1 MKDFKTLDEQIDI
14 LKSRGLLINNE
25 THAKEYL
32 LSQNYY
38 NLINGY
44 ANFFPRSGENYTAST
59 NFNEIRSLYVFE
71 REFKQTLLLAI
82 LEDETH
88 LRSIFAYRFAEMY
101 QNEPYAYLNIKCY
114 EQNKILS
121 ATKTISNLSQT
132 ILNHNKYHKNGSI
145 AHYVKKYNHVPIWV
159 LINYVNFGEL
169 RHLLLHTK
177 KDLQNNVAKDF
188 TGFIN
193 QNIPD
198 NTEPFPPETLN
209 SFLDNMNEIRNICA
223 HNNRLLGFRCR
234 QSTKHWPPLHDKYNI
249 NKNDERR
256 SVYSVFLELQ
266 CFISHNEYAILHNT
280 FKKRIR
286 TLANKLTTISI
297 NDILKELGFPENWY
311 NNFDKIEQ
319 KH

>member
-59 NFNEIRSLYVFE
+59 NFNEITSLYVFE

-82 LEDETH
+82 LEAETH

-297 NDILKELGFPENWY
+297 NDILKELGFPENWHD
-311 NNFDKIEQ
+311 NVDKIEQ
-319 KH
+319 K

>member
-1 MKDFKTLDEQIDI
+1 MKEFKTLDEQIDI
-14 LKSRGLLINNE
+14 LKNRGLIIDNE
-25 THAKEYL
+25 ERAKEYL

-44 ANFFPRSGENYTAST
+44 ANFFPRSEEDYTAST
-59 NFNEIRSLYVFE
+59 NFNEITSLYVFE

-82 LEDETH
+82 LEAETH

-101 QNEPYAYLNIKCY
+101 QNAPYAYLNIKCY

-234 QSTKHWPPLHDKYNI
+234 QSTKHWAPLHNKYSI
-249 NKNDERR
+249 TPNDDRR

-297 NDILKELGFPENWY
+297 NDILKELGFPENWH

>member
-1 MKDFKTLDEQIDI
+1 MKEFKTLDEQIDI
-14 LKSRGLLINNE
+14 LKSRGLVFNDE
-25 THAKEYL
+25 ERAKQYL

-44 ANFFPRSGENYTAST
+44 AKFFPREGENYTSQT
-59 NFNEIRSLYVFE
+59 NFDEITGLYVFE
-71 REFKQTLLLAI
+71 REFKQVLLLAI
-82 LEDETH
+82 LEAETH
-88 LRSIFAYRFAEMY
+88 LRAIFSYRFAEMY

-114 EQNKILS
+114 EQDSILY

-132 ILNHNKYHKNGSI
+132 ILTHTRTHRNGSI

-159 LINYVNFGEL
+159 LVNYVNFGEL
-169 RHLLLHTK
+169 RHLLLHSTK
-177 KDLQNNVAKDF
+177 ALQNNIAKDF
-188 TGFIN
+188 LSFIR

-198 NTEPFPPETLN
+198 CSEPFHPETLN
-209 SFLDNMNEIRNICA
+209 SFLDNINEIRNICA

-234 QSTKHWPPLHDKYNI
+234 QSTKHWAPLHNKYSI
-249 NKNDERR
+249 TPNDDRR

>member
-59 NFNEIRSLYVFE
+59 NFNEITSLYVFE

-82 LEDETH
+82 LEAETH

>member
-14 LKSRGLLINNE
+14 LKSRGLVINNE
-25 THAKEYL
+25 TRAKEYL

-44 ANFFPRSGENYTAST
+44 ANFFPRSGENYTDST
-59 NFNEIRSLYVFE
+59 NFNEITSLYVFE

-82 LEDETH
+82 LEAETH

-256 SVYSVFLELQ
+256 SAHSVFLELQ

-297 NDILKELGFPENWY
+297 NDILKELGFPENWHD
-311 NNFDKIEQ
+311 NVDKIEQ
-319 KH
+319 K